1 MPSQIGDGNMNAFN
15 IGYEAFKN
23 GDSCIP
29 SMNANPQV
37 ILKSCKPWS
46 GESMCVMKEFK
57 AGVQKASNEW
67 EAEFFANA

>member
-1 MPSQIGDGNMNAFN
+1 MNAFN
-15 IGYEAFKN
+15 IGCEAFKN

-29 SMNANPQV
+29 SMNANLQV
-37 ILKSCKPWS
+37 ILESCKPWS
-46 GESMCVMKEFK
+46 GEYMEAMKEFK